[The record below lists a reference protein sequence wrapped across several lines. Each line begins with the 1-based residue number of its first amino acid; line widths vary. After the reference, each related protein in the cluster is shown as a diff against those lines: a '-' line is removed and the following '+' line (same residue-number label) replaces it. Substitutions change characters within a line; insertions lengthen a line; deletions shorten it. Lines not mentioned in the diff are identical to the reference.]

1 MCAETVPRLMTVSLR
16 RALRVSVLR
25 DSSERARVI
34 ETECRAPQRGP
45 GGLHIG
51 NGMAWDVLTPPSAC
65 FLVLFTCC
73 LFVVCGSAFYTNR
86 STPLNASSLIAI

>member
-1 MCAETVPRLMTVSLR
+1 
-16 RALRVSVLR
+16 
-25 DSSERARVI
+25 VI

-86 STPLNASSLIAI
+86 STPLTSLIAIAHHAAHQSRPGPGPGGAARGCPLS